1 VSEDTNRNGEKG
13 GGARDSASEKVYIFD
28 TTLRDGEQS
37 PGISL
42 SVRDKVEIAEQL
54 ARMGV
59 DVIEA
64 GFPVTSQGDF
74 ECVSSI
80 AQQVRD
86 ISVCALARAVEG
98 DIDRAWD
105 AIRLAE
111 SPRIH
116 TFIATSDIHIRH
128 KLGKR
133 HDEVLAMAEHAVRHA
148 RSYCPD
154 VEFSPE
160 DATRS
165 DAAFL
170 ARVVRAAIDAGA
182 TTINIP
188 DTVGYA
194 LPEEFAALI
203 DALNEAIPEFG
214 TGDVIL
220 SVHCH
225 NDLGLAVANSLA
237 AVAHGARQVECTVNG
252 LGERAGNAAMEEII
266 MALDVRAR
274 DVGARSGINTREIWR
289 TSQLVSNLTNYPIQ
303 FNKAIVG
310 ANAFAHS
317 SGIHTD
323 GMLKDRTTYE
333 IMSPEVIGLTES
345 RLVLGKTSGRAGF
358 RAKLSEL
365 GHELPDEEFQ
375 AAFERFK
382 DLADKKAEITDADIV
397 AILSQ
402 EARIAEDMWRLTEFE
417 GHHAPGEQP
426 RARVVICREEECIEA
441 EATGDGQVDAS
452 CTALRQA
459 LDIDAHLVTFAVKA
473 ITGGLDAQGDVT
485 IQVEVDGTTY
495 IGRGVDTDIV
505 AASAKAYLNALN
517 KVVMAREE
525 SSDIE
530 GTI

>member
-1 VSEDTNRNGEKG
+1 MSDDTAQTNDR
-13 GGARDSASEKVYIFD
+13 VYIFD

-42 SVRDKVEIAEQL
+42 SVREKLDIAEQL

-64 GFPVTSQGDF
+64 GFPITSQGDF
-74 ECVSSI
+74 ECVSAI
-80 AQQVRD
+80 AEQVRD
-86 ISVCALARAVEG
+86 ISVCGLCRAVDK
-98 DIDRAWD
+98 DIDRAWE
-105 AIRLAE
+105 AVQKAE
-111 SPRIH
+111 APRIH

-128 KLGKR
+128 KLGKG
-133 HDEVLAMAEHAVRHA
+133 HDEVVAMIEAAVKRA
-148 RSYCPD
+148 RGYCPD

-165 DAAFL
+165 DRDFL

-194 LPEEFAALI
+194 MPEEFAGLI
-203 DALNEAIPEFG
+203 DFLRDEIPEFDA
-214 TGDVIL
+214 GDVVM

-252 LGERAGNAAMEEII
+252 LGERAGNAAMEEIV
-266 MALDVRAR
+266 MALDVRSR
-274 DVGARSGINTREIWR
+274 DVGARTGVKTEEISR
-289 TSQLVSNLTNYPIQ
+289 ASRLVSNLTNYPIQ

-333 IMSPEVIGLTES
+333 IMRPEQIGLTES
-345 RLVLGKTSGRAGF
+345 QLVLGKTSGRAGF
-358 RAKLSEL
+358 RAKLEEL
-365 GHELPDEEFQ
+365 GHELPDDEFQ
-375 AAFERFK
+375 AAFDRFK
-382 DLADKKAEITDADIV
+382 ELADKKAEITDEDII
-397 AILSQ
+397 AILSE
-402 EARIAEDMWRLTEFE
+402 EARVAEELWKLEKFE
-417 GHHAPGEQP
+417 AHAPSDKQP
-426 RARVVICREEECIEA
+426 WAKVVLRKNGDTVAQRAA
-441 EATGDGQVDAS
+441 GSGQ
-452 CTALRQA
+452 
-459 LDIDAHLVTFAVKA
+459 IDAACNAIAKALEMEQARLVSFAVKA
-473 ITGGLDAQGDVT
+473 ITGGTDAQGDVT
-485 IQVEVDGTTY
+485 IQLDVDGRTV
-495 IGRGVDTDIV
+495 IGRGVDADV
-505 AASAKAYLNALN
+505 VMASAKAYLNALN
-517 KVVMAREE
+517 RALATHEE
-525 SSDIE
+525 PGDIE